1 MNREE
6 VIDWLEEI
14 KVKYIHGGDQRYEE
28 CRITAIDK
36 AVEELKKPEIKWIP
50 TSERLP
56 EKSGQYL
63 VMGKGKYWISEL
75 MILQPIGVKGWCSAC
90 GNPQIEAW
98 AYIDRKAQE

>member
-1 MNREE
+1 MTNKEAIAFFEGLLPGNAISEE
-6 VIDWLEEI
+6 ATRL
-14 KVKYIHGGDQRYEE
+14 
-28 CRITAIDK
+28 AIE
-36 AVEELKKPEIKWIP
+36 ALKKPEIKWIP

-98 AYIDRKAQE
+98 AFIGRTPEEHETH